1 MRFLEGAAGK
11 AEDMFVSP
19 AVLHGFM
26 MSSNH
31 FEKKELFE
39 LGVFSSHPKTLHHI
53 PLNIRRHARSIKY
66 R

>member
-1 MRFLEGAAGK
+1 MRFLEGATGK

-31 FEKKELFE
+31 FEKK
-39 LGVFSSHPKTLHHI
+39 VI
-53 PLNIRRHARSIKY
+53 
-66 R
+66 